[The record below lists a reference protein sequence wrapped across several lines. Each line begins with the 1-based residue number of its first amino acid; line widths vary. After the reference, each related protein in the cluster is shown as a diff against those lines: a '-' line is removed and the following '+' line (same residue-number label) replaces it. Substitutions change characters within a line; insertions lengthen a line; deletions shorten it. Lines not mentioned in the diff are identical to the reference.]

1 MSATTKTARPT
12 LRIML
17 SSLRVREPIVAIAAA
32 LLLSAGFPKL
42 GAAWLVPV
50 GTAALFWALSAT
62 SWKRAFFL
70 GWLAGTV
77 FFCINYAWWT
87 YTIGHDVGP
96 FWAGAA
102 VFVCAAYDALA
113 WGASAA
119 LYAVAQKR
127 AAAYLAPLAG
137 AAAFAALEFVRSIG
151 PVGIPFAQL
160 GYTQA
165 DTPLRIFAAYG
176 GSYFVTFVLCAI
188 GAYAAY
194 AMRRRTAR
202 PFLIA
207 AAAIA
212 LAWTGCWL
220 AWPARRALPPTIP
233 VAAIQGNIVQ
243 TLKWQPGSLALAV
256 HRYSAMTRSVAWLHP
271 RLVVWPETVIAIR
284 GTGLNADPALESR
297 FASLAKR
304 LGTTLV
310 VGSIDQHEGDYYNA
324 LFFYAGGTRT
334 AIYDKRQLVPFA
346 EDFPA
351 SQFLSWLPYVGT
363 LNGGFAAGNVDGVYA
378 TRTGLLAAPLICW
391 ESAFADRVYAQ
402 VANGAQFLIVSTDDA
417 WFGRTSGPYQHAQI
431 SQLRAV
437 ENGMWVVRAAATGV
451 SGIIAPDGR
460 WTQRAPMDVQTAVTG
475 NIGAPSGSLFALIG
489 PAPVIG
495 AFALLYLVLVTRRRR
510 PSEPTA

>member
-1 MSATTKTARPT
+1 
-12 LRIML
+12 ML
-17 SSLRVREPIVAIAAA
+17 SSLRAREPLVAIAAA
-32 LLLSAGFPKL
+32 LLLCAGFPKL

-50 GTAALFWALSAT
+50 GTAALFWALYTT

-87 YTIGHDVGP
+87 YTIGHAVGP

-102 VFVCAAYDALA
+102 VFVCSAYDALA

-119 LYAVAQKR
+119 LYAVAQRR
-127 AAAYLAPLAG
+127 AQSFLAPLAG
-137 AAAFAALEFVRSIG
+137 AAGFAVLEFVRSIG

-176 GSYFVTFVLCAI
+176 GTYGVTFVLCAI

-194 AMRRRTAR
+194 AVRRRSVR
-202 PFLIA
+202 PFA
-207 AAAIA
+207 AAVAAIA
-212 LAWTGCWL
+212 VVWAVCWL
-220 AWPARRALPPTIP
+220 AWPARRIAPPTIA

-256 HRYSAMTRSVAWLHP
+256 HRYIAMTRSIARTHP

-284 GTGLNADPALESR
+284 GNGLDLDPALESA
-297 FASLAKR
+297 FASLSKQ

-310 VGSIDQHEGDYYNA
+310 VGSIDQHDDNFYNA
-324 LFFYAGGTRT
+324 LFFYTGGTRT
-334 AIYDKRQLVPFA
+334 AVYDKRQLVPFA

-363 LNGGFAAGNVDGVYA
+363 LNGGFAAGSVDGVYPTA
-378 TRTGLLAAPLICW
+378 TGLLAAPLICW
-391 ESAFADRVYAQ
+391 ESAFADRVHAQ
-402 VANGAQFLIVSTDDA
+402 VANGAQLLIVSTDDA
-417 WFGRTSGPYQHAQI
+417 WFGTTSGPYQHAQI

-451 SGIIAPDGR
+451 SGIIAPDGH

-475 NIGAPSGSLFALIG
+475 AIGPPSGSFFARVG

-495 AFALLYLVLVTRRRR
+495 AFALLYLALVARKRR
-510 PSEPTA
+510 PPESPP